1 MTIGKA
7 HPWMKLVLQ
16 MAGVYNLAFGA
27 WAIFFPRLAFE
38 WAGIPVPNY
47 LELWQCIGM
56 IVGVYGLGYW
66 IAASNPL
73 QHWPIVLVGLLGK
86 IFGPIGFLKAA
97 LEGKLP
103 WNFGWI
109 NVLNDLVWVIPFA
122 AILLAAYRFEL
133 ERKIVSSPEVQRMAL
148 RARTQHGVTLL
159 EISQL
164 APMLLVFLRHAG
176 CTFCREA
183 VADLARRRKEIEASG
198 VRIALVTMSADEDA
212 ARFLARYRMDDLP
225 RVSDPACN
233 LYRAFGLTRGSLV
246 QLFGPKVWVRGF
258 QAGVLEGHGVGKLEG
273 DGFQMPGVFLLYHA
287 EILRAFRHQSAADRP
302 DYVELT
308 DTASVAG

>member
-7 HPWMKLVLQ
+7 HPWMSLVLRL
-16 MAGVYNLAFGA
+16 AALYNAAFGV

-38 WAGIPVPNY
+38 WSGIAAPNY

-73 QHWPIVLVGLLGK
+73 RHWPIVLVGLLGK

-97 LEGKLP
+97 LDGTLP
-103 WNFGWI
+103 WSFGWI
-109 NVLNDLVWVIPFA
+109 NVLNDLIWIVPFA
-122 AILLAAYRFEL
+122 AILHAAYRLQVEQ
-133 ERKIVSSPEVQRMAL
+133 KIVASPEVQKMAL
-148 RARTQHGVTLL
+148 RARTQQGVTLL

-164 APMLLVFLRHAG
+164 SPMLLVFLRHAG

-183 VADLARRRKEIEASG
+183 VADLAARRKEIEGSG
-198 VRIALVTMSADEDA
+198 TRIALVLMSEEPEAGE
-212 ARFLARYRMDDLP
+212 FLAKYKLDDLP
-225 RVSDPACN
+225 RVSDPNCN
-233 LYRAFGLTRGSLV
+233 LYRAFGLTRGSAL

-258 QAGVLEGHGVGKLEG
+258 QAGVLEGHGVGRLQG
-273 DGFQMPGVFLLYHA
+273 DGFQMPGVFLLYHG
-287 EILRAFRHQSAADRP
+287 EILRAYRHQSAADRP

-308 DTASVAG
+308 EAASVLG